1 MTERSHVPNR
11 PGEDGVFLA
20 RPGEGL
26 EEHLTEVSSRTG
38 CRSSNRIYGE
48 ITGLLHDVG
57 KYSLAFR
64 AYLRANSGQAD
75 EEDEDTPARPDHSSA
90 GAQLV
95 LGILRKKAKQ
105 AGDTELE
112 RLAELI
118 GRIVAHPVVGH
129 HSGLLDSIDTGGGA
143 SLDRRLKKEVEPYA
157 CNLVD
162 EISRKIDH
170 LAGSMLEDENLDYIC
185 RWINSDGNISG
196 REAFS
201 LQFVIRML
209 FSALVDGDRLDSER
223 AGNPVQWKIRT
234 STRISPF
241 SVLLDKL
248 EEHLNTLPSDGIVNE
263 IRKRVSERCRD
274 AAAEKPGFFSLT
286 VPTGGGKTFA
296 SLRFALHHAKHGM
309 RRVIYVMPYTTI
321 IDQNADEFRKVL
333 DPDGKSCN
341 VLEHHSNLEP
351 RKETLE
357 SKLLADNWESPIVV
371 TTSVQ
376 FFESL
381 YAAQPS
387 RCRRLHSI
395 RQSIIILDEA
405 QTFPVRYLKAVTWV
419 LEELVTNYGC
429 SVIFCTATQPLLD
442 SKRLDAGAPDNH
454 RIGITDIRAI
464 IPEPQGYFEA
474 LQRVHIQGIK
484 SQEPL
489 GAVDIASRVEEQAM
503 KNKSVLC
510 ILNTKRTAKAV
521 FTELKRN
528 STLDASA
535 VSSRRVS

>member
-1 MTERSHVPNR
+1 
-11 PGEDGVFLA
+11 
-20 RPGEGL
+20 
-26 EEHLTEVSSRTG
+26 
-38 CRSSNRIYGE
+38 
-48 ITGLLHDVG
+48 
-57 KYSLAFR
+57 
-64 AYLRANSGQAD
+64 
-75 EEDEDTPARPDHSSA
+75 
-90 GAQLV
+90 
-95 LGILRKKAKQ
+95 
-105 AGDTELE
+105 
-112 RLAELI
+112 
-118 GRIVAHPVVGH
+118 
-129 HSGLLDSIDTGGGA
+129 LLDSIDTGGGA